1 MKNILQYVCVG
12 LICLS
17 SCSSN
22 KAYPAK
28 STIDNSN
35 FEQEIINLD
44 QDRIKA
50 LENGDTTWLS
60 KFYADDFIMITSTG
74 EIRNKQ
80 DQLKDIGSG
89 KVVHEKIEEKYIR
102 MRFYGN
108 VAIVQSESK
117 GKLIQN
123 GMVSDDMRR
132 FTRVFVKTNK
142 QWQLVS
148 THISRVATQNK

>member
-1 MKNILQYVCVG
+1 MKNILQYVCISF
-12 LICLS
+12 ICLS
-17 SCSSN
+17 SCSTN
-22 KAYPAK
+22 KGSSAR
-28 STIDNSN
+28 TTFDNSN

-50 LENGDTTWLS
+50 LENGDTAWLS

-74 EIRNKQ
+74 EIRNKR
-80 DQLKDIGSG
+80 DQLNDIGSG
-89 KVVHEKIEEKYIR
+89 KVIHEKIEEKYIK

-123 GMVSDDMRR
+123 DIVSDDLRR
-132 FTRVFVKTNK
+132 FTRVFVKNNK

-148 THISRVATQNK
+148 THISRVVTQNK

>member
-1 MKNILQYVCVG
+1 
-12 LICLS
+12 
-17 SCSSN
+17 
-22 KAYPAK
+22 
-28 STIDNSN
+28 
-35 FEQEIINLD
+35 LD

-50 LENGDTTWLS
+50 LENGDTAWLS
-60 KFYADDFIMITSTG
+60 RFYADDFIMITSTG

-80 DQLKDIGSG
+80 DQLKDIGCG
-89 KVVHEKIEEKYIR
+89 KVVHEKIEEKYIK

-123 GMVSDDMRR
+123 GVVSDDLRR

-142 QWQLVS
+142 RWQLVS

>member
-1 MKNILQYVCVG
+1 MKNILKYVCVS

-17 SCSSN
+17 SCYNNKTSS
-22 KAYPAK
+22 AK
-28 STIDNSN
+28 STFDNSN
-35 FEQEIINLD
+35 SGQEIINLD

-50 LENGDTTWLS
+50 LENGDTAWLS
-60 KFYADDFIMITSTG
+60 RFYADDFIMITSTG

-80 DQLKDIGSG
+80 DQLKDIGCG
-89 KVVHEKIEEKYIR
+89 KVVHEKIEEKYIK

-123 GMVSDDMRR
+123 GVVSDDLRR

-142 QWQLVS
+142 RWQLVS

>member
-1 MKNILQYVCVG
+1 MKNILQYVCVS

-17 SCSSN
+17 SCSSS
-22 KAYPAK
+22 KTSSAK
-28 STIDNSN
+28 STFDNSN

-50 LENGDTTWLS
+50 LENGDTAWLS
-60 KFYADDFIMITSTG
+60 KFYSDDFIMITSTG

-89 KVVHEKIEEKYIR
+89 KVVHEKIEEKYIK

-108 VAIVQSESK
+108 VAVVQSESK

-123 GMVSDDMRR
+123 GIVSDDMRR
-132 FTRVFVKTNK
+132 FTRVFVKNNK
-142 QWQLVS
+142 QWQLIS